1 MHPDILKAI
10 INEHLR
16 ELSADVQ
23 AARRARKDR
32 AR

>member
-10 INEHLR
+10 MNEHVRDLN
-16 ELSADVQ
+16 ADVQ
-23 AARRARKDR
+23 AARRVRQGR